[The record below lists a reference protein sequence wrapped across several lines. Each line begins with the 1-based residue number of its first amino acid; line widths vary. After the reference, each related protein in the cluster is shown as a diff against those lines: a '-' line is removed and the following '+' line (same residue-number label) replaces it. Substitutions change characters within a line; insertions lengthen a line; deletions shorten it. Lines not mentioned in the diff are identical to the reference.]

1 MKRTIVNPHWINN
14 ARTVISAEFHYDDG
28 RVVNAVVSDS
38 DTSNPDLAEIKNS
51 FSNEVLEQNTR
62 RNIQKITSAAET
74 QKALDEAAADRK
86 HQEELFAAKLRIF
99 DIEAIKNST
108 DRLLKSKIRRSKSD
122 VEAMAW
128 AAALLLSES
137 QKETDTETAE

>member
-108 DRLLKSKIRRSKSD
+108 DRLLKSRIRRSKSD